1 MKIKL
6 FTSMIVFLFFISLL
20 TPSNVVSSVKDQNI
34 NKDTGSE
41 SQMVTV
47 STTQY
52 GKNKILFFTGSVE
65 NISLDDAN
73 QIKEK
78 FLSIEQNF
86 SGYEKI
92 KKQLQI
98 MHEIGVI
105 SSNLTFDL
113 LLSMIE
119 KINNSYRSHLFN
131 TRVNGVFIRP
141 TIVSHFTLNGRI
153 SCVLPIRKTLF
164 SGLVIDEDCVNG
176 FAGFLPWYL
185 GVGSNTVYITAVS
198 YKSQGSYDKVFSHFN
213 ELLIPCIGMSIA
225 FIDNTNASDPD
236 VLFEYNL
243 DICKMGVL
251 WGK

>member
-6 FTSMIVFLFFISLL
+6 VASIIVFLFFISLL
-20 TPSNVVSSVKDQNI
+20 IPGNVVSSVKDQNTS
-34 NKDTGSE
+34 KDTGSE
-41 SQMVTV
+41 VTV

-52 GKNKILFFTGSVE
+52 GKNKILFFTDSVD

-86 SGYEKI
+86 SGSEKI

-113 LLSMIE
+113 LISMIE
-119 KINNSYRSHLFN
+119 GINASYRPHLFN
-131 TRVNGVFIRP
+131 TRDNGVFIRP

-153 SCVLPIRKTLF
+153 SCVFPIRKTLF
-164 SGLVIDEDCVNG
+164 SGSFIDEDCVNG
-176 FAGFLPWYL
+176 FAGFLSWYL
-185 GVGSNTVYITAVS
+185 GVSSNTVYITAIS

-213 ELLIPCIGMSIA
+213 ELLVPCIGMSIA
-225 FIDNTNASDPD
+225 FIDNTNISSPD

>member
-6 FTSMIVFLFFISLL
+6 VASIIVFLFFVSLL
-20 TPSNVVSSVKDQNI
+20 IPSNVVSSVNDQNTR
-34 NKDTGSE
+34 KGTGSE

-47 STTQY
+47 FTTQY

-86 SGYEKI
+86 SGSEKI

-98 MHEIGVI
+98 MHEIGII

-119 KINNSYRSHLFN
+119 KINNSYRSRLFN
-131 TRVNGVFIRP
+131 TGVNGVFIRP

-164 SGLVIDEDCVNG
+164 SGQIIDEDCVNG

-185 GVGSNTVYITAVS
+185 GVSYDAVYITAIS
-198 YKSQGSYDKVFSHFN
+198 YKSQGSYDKVFSRFN